1 MGKEART
8 LFVMPED
15 GIAPVVNAVERAQSS
30 LDVKMFLF
38 TEPRLINAVIAAHL
52 RGVRTR
58 VMLNPA
64 RRSGESENAETQKML
79 TDAGVEVKN
88 THPVYQ
94 VTHEK
99 SLVVDRRLALIKT
112 LNWATKNFTKTR
124 DYALMTADPQEVNEV
139 SECFNAD
146 WERADFDGG
155 MNARLIWC
163 PGNGRA
169 RIARFIDEAEDYLF
183 LQNERYQ
190 DLTIIE
196 HLVRAKR
203 RGVRVRLLAPPPHSL
218 KEKKVFEGVNGLR
231 LMSDV
236 GVKIHKLKGLHLHGK
251 MLLSDGKRAIVGS
264 INLAPGSFDERR
276 ELAIEVSD
284 DPVVERLEHTFRH
297 DWDHSHRIDLSDQ
310 GIIKE
315 MESHG
320 RRDYGSLAL
329 EPEAKKP
336 APGKP
341 GRNRGGQATGKE

>member
-1 MGKEART
+1 M
-8 LFVMPED
+8 
-15 GIAPVVNAVERAQSS
+15 
-30 LDVKMFLF
+30 
-38 TEPRLINAVIAAHL
+38 
-52 RGVRTR
+52 RGVKTR

-64 RRSGESENAETQKML
+64 RRSGESENAETHKRL
-79 TDAGVEVKN
+79 TEAGVEVKH
-88 THPVYQ
+88 THPGYH

-99 SLVVDRRLALIKT
+99 SLVVDRRFALIKS
-112 LNWATKNFTKTR
+112 LNWAAKNFTRTR
-124 DYALMTADPQEVNEV
+124 DYALLTADPQEVNEV
-139 SECFNAD
+139 GDCFNAD

-169 RIARFIDEAEDYLF
+169 RIARFIDEARRYLF

-196 HLVRAKR
+196 RLVRAKR
-203 RGVRVRLLAPPPHSL
+203 RGVRVRLLSPPPHSL

-236 GVKIHKLKGLHLHGK
+236 GIKIHKLKGLHLHAK
-251 MLLSDGKRAIVGS
+251 MLLADGERAIVGS

-284 DPVVERLEHTFRH
+284 DHIVKRLEHTFRH
-297 DWDHSHRIDLSDQ
+297 DWRHSHQIDLSDH
-310 GIIKE
+310 GIIEE

-320 RRDYGSLAL
+320 RRDYGSLAIGPDIETTDL
-329 EPEAKKP
+329 K
-336 APGKP
+336 
-341 GRNRGGQATGKE
+341 

>member
-1 MGKEART
+1 MSKEART

-15 GIAPVVNAVERAQSS
+15 GIAPVADAIERAQSS
-30 LDVKMFLF
+30 IDIKMFLF
-38 TEPRLINAVIAAHL
+38 TEPRLVNAVIAAHL
-52 RGVRTR
+52 RGVKTR

-64 RRSGESENAETQKML
+64 RRSGESENAETQRML

-88 THPVYQ
+88 THPGYQ

-99 SLVVDRRLALIKT
+99 SLVVDRRLALVKS
-112 LNWATKNFTKTR
+112 LNWATRNFTKTR
-124 DYALMTADPQEVNEV
+124 DYALLTADPQEVNEI
-139 SECFNAD
+139 SDCFNAD

-169 RIARFIDEAEDYLF
+169 RIAHFIDKAKHYLF

-196 HLVRAKR
+196 HLAPAKR
-203 RGVRVRLLAPPPHSL
+203 RGVRVHLLSLPPHSL

-251 MLLSDGKRAIVGS
+251 MLLADGKRAIIGS

-284 DPVVERLEHTFRH
+284 DHIVKRLEHTFLH
-297 DWDHSHRIDLSDQ
+297 DWDHSQRIDLSDQ

-320 RRDYGSLAL
+320 RQDYGSLAL
-329 EPEAKKP
+329 EPEVKP
-336 APGKP
+336 TDPDEHKQSHNK
-341 GRNRGGQATGKE
+341 GR

>member
-1 MGKEART
+1 MRKEART

-15 GIAPVVNAVERAQSS
+15 GIDPIVNAVEGAQSS
-30 LDVKMFLF
+30 LDLKMFLF
-38 TEPRLINAVIAAHL
+38 TEPRLVNSVIAARI
-52 RGVRTR
+52 RGVKTR

-64 RRSGESENAETQKML
+64 RRSGESENAETQKRL

-88 THPVYQ
+88 THPGFQ

-99 SLVVDRRLALIKT
+99 SLVVDRRLALIKS
-112 LNWATKNFTKTR
+112 LNWASRNFSKTR

-139 SECFNAD
+139 SDCFNAD

-169 RIARFIDEAEDYLF
+169 KIAHFIDQAKHYLY

-203 RGVRVRLLAPPPHSL
+203 RGVRIQLLSLPPHSL

-251 MLLSDGKRAIVGS
+251 MLLADGKRAIVGS

-276 ELAIEVSD
+276 ELAIEISD
-284 DPVVERLEHTFRH
+284 DHIIKRLEHTFLR
-297 DWDHSHRIDLSDQ
+297 DWDHSHRINLSDR
-310 GIIKE
+310 GIIEE

-320 RRDYGSLAL
+320 RQDYGSLAL
-329 EPEAKKP
+329 EPEVKTTRR
-336 APGKP
+336 
-341 GRNRGGQATGKE
+341 GRP